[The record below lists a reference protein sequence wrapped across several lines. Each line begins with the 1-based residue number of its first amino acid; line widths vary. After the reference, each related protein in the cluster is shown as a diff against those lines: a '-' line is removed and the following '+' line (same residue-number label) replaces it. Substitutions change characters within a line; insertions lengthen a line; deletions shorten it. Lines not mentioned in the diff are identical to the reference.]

1 MRRER
6 MKDLQGKM
14 YRKGTLQN
22 PNITV
27 EELEKIEK
35 PPGKRKGGNAIL
47 SPLHTDLSGCV
58 GSTGTPALV
67 DLLTVAWD
75 KWSGIGY
82 NPPYHIPA
90 WFYHKYFSGK

>member
-1 MRRER
+1 MSFSGFVFDMIRRNKENRDLLTLRRER

-35 PPGKRKGGNAIL
+35 ATQYYLR
-47 SPLHTDLSGCV
+47 
-58 GSTGTPALV
+58 STLIFLAVLAVLAL
-67 DLLTVAWD
+67 LLW
-75 KWSGIGY
+75 WI
-82 NPPYHIPA
+82 
-90 WFYHKYFSGK
+90 F

>member
-1 MRRER
+1 MSFSGFIFDMIRRNKEDGDLLTLRRER

-35 PPGKRKGGNAIL
+35 ATREKEKAETQYYLR
-47 SPLHTDLSGCV
+47 
-58 GSTGTPALV
+58 STLIFLAVLAVLAL
-67 DLLTVAWD
+67 LLW
-75 KWSGIGY
+75 WI
-82 NPPYHIPA
+82 
-90 WFYHKYFSGK
+90 F